1 MSDAAAKRRAKQ
13 TLNNLLLSLAAT
25 VGVMVLLVLAV
36 PRDDSNRVEPV
47 DYVAI
52 GEQAASET
60 SEKLLIP
67 TIPVDWYSN
76 SARYRSSAQDGVANW
91 YVGFVGP
98 NSEFVAIT
106 QGLGVNQT
114 WMQLMIE
121 SNKPTGDVVI
131 EGKTWKVYESV
142 RENNP
147 PKSKDYL
154 MVLEYENNAV
164 FVYGVAPTAN
174 LEDFAVQLGTLID
187 ANMPAEA
194 VN

>member
-1 MSDAAAKRRAKQ
+1 MSDAAAQRRARQ

-36 PRDDSNRVEPV
+36 PRDDSNRVAPV

-52 GEQAASET
+52 AEQAATET

-76 SARYRSSAQDGVANW
+76 AARYRSSAQDGVANW

-98 NSEFVAIT
+98 NSEFIAIT
-106 QGLGVNQT
+106 QGLEVNQT
-114 WMQLMIE
+114 WIQLMLE
-121 SNKPTGDVVI
+121 SNKPTGEVEI
-131 EGKTWKVYESV
+131 SGQTWKIFESV

-147 PKSKDYL
+147 PKSKDYM
-154 MVLEYENNAV
+154 MVLEYGENAV
-164 FVYGVAPTAN
+164 FVHGVAPTEVF
-174 LEDFAVQLGTLID
+174 EDFALKLTLQI
-187 ANMPAEA
+187 EGQ
-194 VN
+194 

>member
-106 QGLGVNQT
+106 QGLDVNQT
-114 WMQLMIE
+114 WIQLMIE

-164 FVYGVAPTAN
+164 FVYGVAPSAN
-174 LEDFAVQLGTLID
+174 LKDFAAQLGTLID
-187 ANMPAEA
+187 ANMPPEA

>member
-25 VGVMVLLVLAV
+25 VSVMVLLVLAV

-106 QGLGVNQT
+106 QGLDVNQT

-121 SNKPTGDVVI
+121 SKKPTGDVVI
-131 EGKTWKVYESV
+131 EGKTW
-142 RENNP
+142 
-147 PKSKDYL
+147 
-154 MVLEYENNAV
+154 
-164 FVYGVAPTAN
+164 
-174 LEDFAVQLGTLID
+174 
-187 ANMPAEA
+187 
-194 VN
+194 